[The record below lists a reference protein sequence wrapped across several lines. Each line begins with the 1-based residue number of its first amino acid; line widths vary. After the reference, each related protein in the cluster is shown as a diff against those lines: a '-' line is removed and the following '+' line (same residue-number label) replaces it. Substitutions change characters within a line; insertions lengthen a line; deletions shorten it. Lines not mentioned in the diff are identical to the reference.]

1 MDICPRCI
9 YPVTLFASTLFL
21 VLLPVSHFLSK
32 GTVSVLLTRG
42 MVVHLSDHVK
52 GLVPRTHLSD
62 IILKN
67 PEKKYMEGMKIKC
80 RVSPILY
87 FITAKKHEICF
98 CLLQLICRFACR
110 LVTCVN
116 VFLQVLS
123 VEPENKKL
131 YLTRK
136 KALVESSLPLFRT
149 FADARPGRV
158 SHGYIVCVKDFGCI
172 VRFYNDVKG
181 LVPLSELSSEPIS
194 QPEDVFYVGQVS
206 SRGMFERLLTFGM
219 VIVLV

>member
-1 MDICPRCI
+1 M
-9 YPVTLFASTLFL
+9 
-21 VLLPVSHFLSK
+21 
-32 GTVSVLLTRG
+32 
-42 MVVHLSDHVK
+42 
-52 GLVPRTHLSD
+52 
-62 IILKN
+62 
-67 PEKKYMEGMKIKC
+67 
-80 RVSPILY
+80 
-87 FITAKKHEICF
+87 
-98 CLLQLICRFACR
+98 
-110 LVTCVN
+110 N

-194 QPEDVFYVGQVS
+194 RPEDVFYVGQVKD
-206 SRGMFERLLTFGM
+206 FECLLTFGRVTGLSLIYTGCSSGSGRAVGSDRPPKTIRIASILDRRM
-219 VIVLV
+219 AHATTI